1 MKGNSSFQSLFFIAL
16 PDLGKLCGVTAT
28 LNCDCADVRSAQ
40 IIMCRQLLF
49 LHPEVLASPGADKE
63 IIVVIP
69 ISFYKTGNIQA
80 YIQKHG
86 AKMDVPQR
94 VIPAVLQTCLSYTL
108 IAKLGP
114 NWNKAGHLLI
124 HGKDFLRKTERQNAV
139 VMELN
144 VSETQLCISVEA
156 STIRLPLAK
165 LEDFDISIGVLKN
178 FYNNRFAV
186 IPKHF
191 ISSNWCYVLPSMK
204 KGQIVSVS
212 HEIPLHCPF
221 QSYGDFQKHWTNMYG
236 YNLPEINDS
245 DALYCTVYFKLVGE
259 RLFTYPFCCIRS
271 EPVQFFPRV
280 DLEGV
285 LTAFIS
291 DLKTE
296 LLHIC
301 GFPVKMTNKPC
312 YATNEFNVAQV
323 AVQKRPP
330 NLTTKIDL
338 RPALTEIPLVRHVVS
353 NCPSVYPNAEI
364 QTNCTSVYPN
374 AEIQTSILD
383 NKHKVDSHTSLDQ
396 GSVGDVILYGS
407 KFRLT
412 EQPGVVLQNSSQKA
426 ESKNNNSTTFN
437 YMMQANSIYNHG
449 TNPMIIPIFKSK
461 LLQPNKQFRN
471 TNINEGKNKQYA
483 KHVLGKLATLD
494 SLVTN
499 IEISKLKNT
508 QEQKRTTKPEMIWFG
523 NIQKQRLATKPK
535 KDKSST
541 KQMQNSNA
549 GTSMPQSKSNTNTGM
564 MKPGITSLQ
573 TFGKIQQGTISVQ
586 RGGTNSTTT
595 RGTNSVV
602 YVTDSEPSQG
612 SCSKGNTSLIGNQH
626 KKSPGVL
633 TLKGPLQQ
641 GRGMSLEASIQR
653 NVSDKKQAEKRK
665 HQAEAL
671 NSNPKKPK
679 SKPVIQ
685 DVDMAQHAK
694 TNQLTKLN
702 SVTLHSWLKLR
713 GIPVKARE
721 KKEKLVAKI
730 MEFIN
735 DPTS

>member
-40 IIMCRQLLF
+40 IIMCRMLF
-49 LHPEVLASPGADKE
+49 
-63 IIVVIP
+63 
-69 ISFYKTGNIQA
+69 TNT

-124 HGKDFLRKTERQNAV
+124 HVLFQIFIT

-312 YATNEFNVAQV
+312 YATNEFNV
-323 AVQKRPP
+323 KRPP

-626 KKSPGVL
+626 KKV
-633 TLKGPLQQ
+633 
-641 GRGMSLEASIQR
+641 R
-653 NVSDKKQAEKRK
+653 
-665 HQAEAL
+665 
-671 NSNPKKPK
+671 
-679 SKPVIQ
+679 
-685 DVDMAQHAK
+685 
-694 TNQLTKLN
+694 
-702 SVTLHSWLKLR
+702 
-713 GIPVKARE
+713 
-721 KKEKLVAKI
+721 
-730 MEFIN
+730 
-735 DPTS
+735 